1 MGVLEGIRVLDL
13 SRYIAGPL
21 CTAIL
26 GDMGAEVIRVDRPGG
41 SEDRALGPSTPRGDN
56 MFYVM
61 LSRNKLGVTLDLEC
75 EEGRELFRRLVAQ
88 CDVLVE
94 NFSPPI
100 KEKLGLTYPS
110 LTEIRPDIILVSISG
125 FGSDGPSRA
134 RPAFDSIAQAECGVM
149 SLSGFPDGPP
159 MRLQISW
166 VDMSTAL
173 FATIGTLL
181 ALMHRQRT
189 GEGQVV
195 DTALMDTA
203 VAYVGYQ
210 GTAAED
216 QVMDLVRPRLGNAAY
231 HAFSDTFSAQD
242 GTVLLSVPNNA
253 LWRRLAT
260 LVERPD
266 LADDPRFASDTLRY
280 TNRTEICEV
289 VQAWAG
295 QRTVA
300 QVLAEATKAR
310 IPCGRVNTVHEMLAD
325 PQVAAREMFTTLNV
339 PGIGPV
345 IHPRA
350 AVQLSRTPGRIERPG
365 PLPGQD
371 NLQVYGNLLGLSED
385 DLEGLGTRG
394 VI

>member
-1 MGVLEGIRVLDL
+1 MLEGIRVLDL

-21 CTAIL
+21 CGAIL

-56 MFYVM
+56 MFYLM
-61 LSRNKLGVTLDLEC
+61 LSRNKLGVTLDLESG
-75 EEGRELFRRLVAQ
+75 EGQQIFRRLAAQ

-110 LTEIRPDIILVSISG
+110 LTAIRPDIILVSISG
-125 FGSDGPSRA
+125 FGSDGPARA
-134 RPAFDSIAQAECGVM
+134 RPAFDSMIQAESGVM

-181 ALMHRQRT
+181 ALMHRERT

-210 GTAAED
+210 GTAAEA
-216 QVMDLVRPRLGNAAY
+216 QAMDLVRPRLGNAAY
-231 HAFSDTFSAQD
+231 HAFSDTFAAQD
-242 GTVLLSVPNNA
+242 GTVLISVPNNP

-260 LVERPD
+260 LVGRPEM
-266 LADDPRFASDTLRY
+266 ADDPRFADDTLRY
-280 TNRTEICEV
+280 TNRKAICEV

-295 QRTVA
+295 QRTVS

-325 PQVAAREMFTTLNV
+325 PVVAAREMFTTLDV

-345 IHPRA
+345 IHPRS
-350 AVQLSRTPGRIERPG
+350 AVQLSRTPGHIERPA
-365 PLPGQD
+365 PSPGEH
-371 NLQVYGNLLGLSED
+371 NLQVYGKLLGLSED
-385 DLEGLGTRG
+385 DLDALSARG